1 MQAGKPTL
9 EEQQKNDK
17 NLVDSM
23 SNDIFP
29 HRLGDEGFRPAIGL
43 ALQQF
48 ITGQLSRQGERGKC
62 VHDQVDPQHLDG
74 FQGAVL

>member
-1 MQAGKPTL
+1 MEKKAGRPTL

-17 NLVDSM
+17 NLVEGM
-23 SNDIFP
+23 SNNIFP
-29 HRLGDEGFRPAIGL
+29 HRLRDEGLRPAVGL

-48 ITGQLSRQGERGKC
+48 VARQLSRQGERGKG

-74 FQGAVL
+74 F